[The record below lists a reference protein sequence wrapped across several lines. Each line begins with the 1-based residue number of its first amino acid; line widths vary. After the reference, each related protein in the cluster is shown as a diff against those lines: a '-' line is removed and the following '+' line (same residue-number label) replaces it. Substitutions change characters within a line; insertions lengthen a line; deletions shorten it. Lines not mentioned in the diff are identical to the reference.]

1 MAAEILSEAWAQA
14 WSEALNGSESYR
26 AAAAGWEGALAVAV
40 RGEPARGIE
49 GRAVFL
55 DLWHGACR
63 AARVAGPGDLETAR
77 FILTADAATWVELL
91 RGGLDPVPA
100 VMSGRLELSKGSVMS
115 LLPHVAAAK
124 ELVAVGRSLPG
135 TLPPGWPAS

>member
-1 MAAEILSEAWAQA
+1 MASEIMSEAWAQA
-14 WSEALNGSESYR
+14 WSEALNASEGFR

-40 RGEPARGIE
+40 RGEPKRGIE

-55 DLWHGACR
+55 DLWHGMCR
-63 AARVAGPGDLETAR
+63 AARAAQPSDLEKAR
-77 FILTADAATWVELL
+77 FILTADADTWVELL

-124 ELVAVGRSLPG
+124 ELVAVGRSVAA
-135 TLPPGWPAS
+135 TLPPGWPAA

>member
-14 WSEALNGSESYR
+14 WSDALNGSESYR
-26 AAAAGWEGALAVAV
+26 AAAAGWEGAFVVAV

-49 GRAVFL
+49 ARAVFL

-63 AARVAGPGDLETAR
+63 AARVAGPPDLEAAR
-77 FILTADAATWVELL
+77 YVLTADAATWVELL